1 MRWLLSVNRKGV
13 SWRPVMWGLGLQLVL
28 GAIVL
33 TPALQDFFFTVVDGG
48 VRRLLSFA
56 EAGSDFVFQSVEAH
70 RIDVV
75 TDDGVSTLTV
85 VGHISPPL
93 RTVAFWILP
102 SIIFFSSLM
111 AILYHLRVMQP
122 IIEGIG
128 KLMQRTM
135 GTSAAE
141 SLSAAANIFIGQTE
155 APLVIRP
162 YIAGMTRSE
171 LHAVMCGGFATVAG
185 GVMAAYVGF
194 LRDIPGIAGHLVTA
208 SILSAPAAL
217 AISKVLYP
225 EDGHPETT
233 GDAELARDTPYGNVI
248 EAAARGATD
257 GMKLAINVAAM
268 LIAFVGLVALLDW
281 VLTLVPIV
289 FSAEGVAFGWA
300 EAGVHEPLSLSRIL
314 GWLFFPVALI
324 MGIAPADAAVVG
336 RSAGRETR
344 SHRVH
349 RVRRSR
355 RHRQFRRSGDQ
366 PALGHYC
373 ELRPLRFRELRLHRH
388 PTRWHRRHRSGAS
401 ARSEPPRPAR
411 HDRRL
416 HRGLHD
422 RRGCGC
428 LPELTREGSIAHIPR
443 QHPGNP
449 ARAFKRPPA
458 PEMATTL
465 ARTETVKAECRA
477 SHLYVFR
484 T

>member
-1 MRWLLSVNRKGV
+1 VGARVVSLVGVFVFVGLAWALSKDRRRV
-13 SWRPVMWGLGLQLVL
+13 SWRPVAWGLGLQLVL

-75 TDDGVSTLTV
+75 TDDGVSTMTV
-85 VGHISPPL
+85 AGHISPPL

-102 SIIFFSSLM
+102 SIVFFSSLM

-128 KLMQRTM
+128 KVMQRTM

-162 YIAGMTRSE
+162 YIAGMTSSE

-194 LRDIPGIAGHLVTA
+194 LQDIPGIAGHLVTA

-217 AISKVLYP
+217 AVAKLLYP
-225 EDGHPETT
+225 EDGRPETS
-233 GDAELARDTPYGNVI
+233 GDMKLSRETPHGNVI

-268 LIAFVGLVALLDW
+268 LIAFVGLVALVDW
-281 VLTLVPIV
+281 LLTLVPV
-289 FSAEGVAFGWA
+289 MFCGDGVAFGWA
-300 EAGVHEPLSLSRIL
+300 KPGLCEPLSLARIL
-314 GWLFFPVALI
+314 GWLFWPVAVI
-324 MGIAPADAAVVG
+324 MGIAPGDAAVVG
-336 RSAGRETR
+336 GLLGEKLVLTEFIAYVDLGRIVQAADPVISQRSAIIA
-344 SHRVH
+344 SY
-349 RVRRSR
+349 
-355 RHRQFRRSGDQ
+355 
-366 PALGHYC
+366 ALCG
-373 ELRPLRFRELRLHRH
+373 FANF
-388 PTRWHRRHRSGAS
+388 AS
-401 ARSEPPRPAR
+401 IGVQLGGIGGIAPAR
-411 HDRRL
+411 
-416 HRGLHD
+416 
-422 RRGCGC
+422 
-428 LPELTREGSIAHIPR
+428 LPDLSRVALRAMVGGFIAACMT
-443 QHPGNP
+443 G
-449 ARAFKRPPA
+449 AVVGVF
-458 PEMATTL
+458 L
-465 ARTETVKAECRA
+465 A
-477 SHLYVFR
+477 
-484 T
+484 

>member
-1 MRWLLSVNRKGV
+1 VALRLVSLAGIFVFVAIAWLLSVNRKGV
-13 SWRPVMWGLGLQLVL
+13 SWRPVVWGLGLQLVL
-28 GAIVL
+28 GAVVL

-70 RIDVV
+70 RIDVI
-75 TDDGVSTLTV
+75 TDDGISTLTV
-85 VGHISPPL
+85 AGHISPPL

-128 KLMQRTM
+128 KIMQRTM

-225 EDGHPETT
+225 EDGHPETA

-268 LIAFVGLVALLDW
+268 LIAFIGLVALLDW
-281 VLTLVPIV
+281 LLTLVPIV
-289 FSAEGVAFGWA
+289 FSAEGVAFGWT
-300 EAGVHEPLSLSRIL
+300 EVGLNEPLSLSRIL

-336 RSAGRETR
+336 GLLGEKLVLTEFIAYVDLGAIVNSADPVISRRSAIIA
-344 SHRVH
+344 SY
-349 RVRRSR
+349 
-355 RHRQFRRSGDQ
+355 
-366 PALGHYC
+366 ALCG
-373 ELRPLRFRELRLHRH
+373 FANF
-388 PTRWHRRHRSGAS
+388 AS
-401 ARSEPPRPAR
+401 IGIQ
-411 HDRRL
+411 L
-416 HRGLHD
+416 G
-422 RRGCGC
+422 GIG
-428 LPELTREGSIAHIPR
+428 GI
-443 QHPGNP
+443 
-449 ARAFKRPPA
+449 A
-458 PEMATTL
+458 PERLPDLSRL
-465 ARTETVKAECRA
+465 ALRA
-477 SHLYVFR
+477 MTGGFIAACMTGAVVGVFLG
-484 T
+484 